1 LIGYENRLLNKEDF
15 NDDKKDAGELGSGHT
30 VTALYEVIPTGIEDE
45 FLKNVDYL
53 KYQKK
58 AKSSK
63 ASGSDEILTVK
74 FRYKEPSGSQSKL
87 IVHPLIDNEIAFNH
101 TSENFRFAASV
112 AEFGMLLTDSK
123 FKSTASFVHV
133 IQTAKNARGTD
144 SEGYRKEFIS
154 LVRKADKLKG
164 SDEDD
169 DEDVTIK

>member
-1 LIGYENRLLNKEDF
+1 
-15 NDDKKDAGELGSGHT
+15 
-30 VTALYEVIPTGIEDE
+30 
-45 FLKNVDYL
+45 
-53 KYQKK
+53 
-58 AKSSK
+58 
-63 ASGSDEILTVK
+63 
-74 FRYKEPSGSQSKL
+74 
-87 IVHPLIDNEIAFNH
+87 VHPLIDNEIAFNH